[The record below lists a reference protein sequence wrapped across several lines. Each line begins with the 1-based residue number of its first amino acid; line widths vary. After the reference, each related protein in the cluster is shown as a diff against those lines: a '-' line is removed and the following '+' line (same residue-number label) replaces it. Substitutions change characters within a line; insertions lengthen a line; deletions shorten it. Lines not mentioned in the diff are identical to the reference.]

1 MRILVIGAYGLIGGS
16 VITRLIVEGHQVVG
30 LGRDVAAARRRFP
43 DAHWVEADLRRMT
56 EADWSVLLAE
66 TDAVVNCAGALQES
80 PWDSMRAVHLSL
92 AGALAQ
98 ACRQAG
104 VRRVVHISAAGL
116 ETGDDPFRR
125 AKREADHAL
134 GAADLDWVILRPG
147 LVMAPVAFGGGALL
161 RGLAAFPFV
170 VPTVDSAAVVQAV
183 SAADV
188 AEAVVRSLTV
198 MPARFVCD
206 LVSVEQTRLG
216 DILLAIRA
224 WLGLPPAPLLVL
236 PRWTGSLMAAAA
248 DALAWLGWRSPMRT
262 TAIRQLAS
270 GVAGRAED
278 APERLGF
285 TPGPLAET
293 LAAWPSGVQE
303 RWFARLY
310 FVKPVVLATLAGF
323 WAASGVFGLVQ
334 HAAAASLLTGAGLSP
349 ATAGAL
355 VIGGGAL
362 DLVFAAL
369 VCFRPTARLGLQA
382 MILVTFAYLA
392 GASLWLPQLWSD
404 PLGPLVKSVP
414 AAILA
419 LAALAIRDER

>member
-1 MRILVIGAYGLIGGS
+1 
-16 VITRLIVEGHQVVG
+16 
-30 LGRDVAAARRRFP
+30 
-43 DAHWVEADLRRMT
+43 
-56 EADWSVLLAE
+56 
-66 TDAVVNCAGALQES
+66 
-80 PWDSMRAVHLSL
+80 
-92 AGALAQ
+92 LAQ

-125 AKREADHAL
+125 AKREAEQAL

-147 LVMAPVAFGGGALL
+147 LVMAPAAFGGGALL

-170 VPTVDSAAVVQAV
+170 VPTVAADAIVQTV
-183 SAADV
+183 SVDDV

-198 MPARFVCD
+198 IPARFVCD
-206 LVSVEQTRLG
+206 LVSAEQSRLG
-216 DILLAIRA
+216 DILQAIRA

-236 PRWTGSLMAAAA
+236 PRWTGSLTAAAA

-262 TAIRQLAS
+262 AAIRQLAS

-278 APERLGF
+278 SPERLGF
-285 TPGPLAET
+285 TPRPLAET

-310 FVKPVVLATLAGF
+310 FVKPLVLATLAGF
-323 WAASGVFGLVQ
+323 WAASGVIGLVQ
-334 HAAAASLLTGAGLSP
+334 HDAAAALLTGAGLSP
-349 ATAGAL
+349 ATADAL
-355 VIGGGAL
+355 VVGGGAL
-362 DLVFAAL
+362 DLVLSGL

-382 MILVTFAYLA
+382 MILVTLAYLA
-392 GASLWLPQLWSD
+392 GASLWLPALWSD

-419 LAALAIRDER
+419 LAALAMMDER

>member
-16 VITRLIVEGHQVVG
+16 VTTRLIVEGHQVVG
-30 LGRDVAAARRRFP
+30 LGRDAAAARRRFP
-43 DAHWVEADLRRMT
+43 AAHWVEADLRRMT
-56 EADWSVLLAE
+56 EADWSALLAE
-66 TDAVVNCAGALQES
+66 ADAVVNCAGALQES
-80 PWDSMRAVHLSL
+80 PRDSMLAVHLGL
-92 AGALAQ
+92 AEALAQ

-125 AKREADHAL
+125 AKREAEHAL
-134 GAADLDWVILRPG
+134 SAADLDWVILRPG
-147 LVMAPVAFGGGALL
+147 LVMAPAAFGGGALL

-170 VPTVDSAAVVQAV
+170 VPTVDAAAIVQTV
-183 SAADV
+183 SVDDV
-188 AEAVVRSLTV
+188 TEAIVRSLTV
-198 MPARFVCD
+198 MPARFICD
-206 LVSVEQTRLG
+206 LIAVEETRLS

-224 WLGLPPAPLLVL
+224 WLGLPPAPLLIL
-236 PRWTGSLMAAAA
+236 PPWMGSLTAAAA

-262 TAIRQLAS
+262 AAARQLAS
-270 GVAGRAED
+270 GVTGRAGD
-278 APERLGF
+278 ALERLGF
-285 TPGPLAET
+285 TPRPLAET

-310 FVKPVVLATLAGF
+310 FVKPMVLATLAGF
-323 WAASGVFGLVQ
+323 WAASGVIGLVQ

-362 DLVFAAL
+362 DLVLAGL

-382 MILVTFAYLA
+382 MVLVTLAYLA

-419 LAALAIRDER
+419 LAALTMLDER